1 MGPERKICIVPH
13 GTKTTEAVVEWLN
26 DYNLLVNFK
35 L

>member
-1 MGPERKICIVPH
+1 MGPGGKICIVPH
-13 GTKTTEAVVEWLN
+13 GMSNVEWLN